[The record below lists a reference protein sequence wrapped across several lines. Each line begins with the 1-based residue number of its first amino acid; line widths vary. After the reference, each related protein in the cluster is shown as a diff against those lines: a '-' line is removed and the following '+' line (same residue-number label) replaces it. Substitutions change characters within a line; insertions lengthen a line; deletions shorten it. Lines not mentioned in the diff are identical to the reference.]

1 MSYLIDT
8 NILLRSV
15 QPSHSMFQE
24 ANDALVKLRVDG
36 EQLALVAQN
45 LYEFWAVA
53 TRPVADNG
61 LGLSVTQAALEISQF
76 RRYFTIYGDIP
87 SILHEWE
94 SLVTTLGVMG
104 KNAHDARVVAAMNQH
119 GIQNMMTYNI
129 RDFQRYAGILLHT
142 PQDILKRASQP

>member
-1 MSYLIDT
+1 
-8 NILLRSV
+8 
-15 QPSHSMFQE
+15 MFQE

-61 LGLSVTQAALEISQF
+61 LGLSATEATVEISRF

-87 SILHEWE
+87 NILHEWE
-94 SLVTTLGVMG
+94 SLVTAHGVMG
-104 KNAHDARVVAAMNQH
+104 KNAHDARLVAAMKQH
-119 GIQNMMTYNI
+119 GIQNLMTYNI
-129 RDFQRYAGILLHT
+129 RDFQRYAGIHLHT
-142 PQDILKRASQP
+142 PQDILKRACQP